1 METNKEEK
9 IIENLNKNLKLILEE
24 IQFNST
30 DLIFEIIE
38 IFVDNNKLYSKCI
51 LQLLSNYYEKIAKKY
66 FEINSL
72 LKKEPNNFE
81 QPLKIL
87 RELQERIKFAEKFC
101 QKPLE
106 EDAKA
111 EKELISIQEYIE
123 ELSLKISVKEIIL
136 GNMVAPI
143 DLNLIG
149 EKERLEKI
157 LEQYKKCKSI
167 DTKDLIEFEKI
178 LKKSFASMTED
189 EKYAQNFL
197 ENFNQMEND
206 NYEKFLL
213 IFVRYNLTEYYDTDV
228 LSDLMNFEKRYET
241 IVKLCAIYQKYNQNL
256 TPGAK
261 KNAITEIQIY
271 LNHLKTKC
279 NDKNKPLFKTD

>member
-1 METNKEEK
+1 
-9 IIENLNKNLKLILEE
+9 
-24 IQFNST
+24 
-30 DLIFEIIE
+30 
-38 IFVDNNKLYSKCI
+38 
-51 LQLLSNYYEKIAKKY
+51 
-66 FEINSL
+66 
-72 LKKEPNNFE
+72 
-81 QPLKIL
+81 
-87 RELQERIKFAEKFC
+87 
-101 QKPLE
+101 
-106 EDAKA
+106 
-111 EKELISIQEYIE
+111 
-123 ELSLKISVKEIIL
+123 
-136 GNMVAPI
+136 MVAPI

-228 LSDLMNFEKRYET
+228 LSELMNFEKSYET

-279 NDKNKPLFKTD
+279 NDKNNKNKPLFKTD